1 MGQAKQRER
10 AILEMSRTCIF
21 CAGRAPAT
29 TVDHQPARAL
39 FDRRDWPE
47 GYAFPACEP
56 CNQSSKAAEH
66 KLAVL
71 VRVDTQGQ
79 DDPVRRNEFQKFVVG
94 MRNNFPG
101 LLKPLSANEK
111 RRVLKAEGIT
121 RPPGA
126 ALADMHMAGI
136 EADAAEDLFDIVITK
151 LLKALH
157 WKHTGNI
164 VRWDEGIK
172 SNWYSNAYFDAF
184 YQNSKEAEF
193 YMGLPACPP
202 IIRNRRDL
210 SDQFV
215 YRYGK
220 DNHGELS
227 AFLIAFRRSFIV
239 TGIVA
244 QSDELLEEIRRT
256 SRARETSRDDY
267 RDI

>member
-1 MGQAKQRER
+1 MCGTMGQAKQRTQSILR
-10 AILEMSRTCIF
+10 ASPACIF
-21 CAGRAPAT
+21 CGGRSRAT

-56 CNQSSKAAEH
+56 CNQRSKDAEH

-71 VRVDTQGQ
+71 VRVDTEAQ
-79 DDPVRRNEFQKFVVG
+79 DDPIRRSEFRKFVVG

-121 RPPGA
+121 RPAGT

-136 EADAAEDLFDIVITK
+136 QADAAEDLFDIVITK

-172 SNWYSNAYFDAF
+172 SNWYSNAYFDVF
-184 YQNSKEAEF
+184 RHSKEAEF
-193 YMGLPACPP
+193 YIGLPAFPP
-202 IIRNRRDL
+202 IIRSRRDL
-210 SDQFV
+210 SDQFA
-215 YRYGK
+215 YRFGK
-220 DNHGELS
+220 DPQGELS
-227 AFLIAFRRSFIV
+227 AFLIAFRNSFIV

-244 QSDELLEEIRRT
+244 QSDELLQEIRRLN
-256 SRARETSRDDY
+256 AELGKD
-267 RDI
+267 